1 MEQQYNRFK
10 DAPWF
15 PKENE
20 SVMIGGAGGI
30 GSWLTLF
37 LTRAGFKPI
46 VFDFDVIEEHNTGG
60 QLFRMSDVGKHK
72 VTALSTIVKEFGNDL
87 ISGFTSRIDENSPMH
102 HFMFSA
108 FDNMKA
114 RRDMFEIWKTSISGS
129 QVMPIF
135 IDGRLEMEQMQVY
148 CVTPDR
154 IADYEATLF
163 NDNEVED
170 APCTMKQTSHAAAMI
185 ATLMTSF
192 FTNHMVNVYERER
205 VREIPFYHEFFIPLA
220 MTTNEF

>member
-1 MEQQYNRFK
+1 
-10 DAPWF
+10 
-15 PKENE
+15 
-20 SVMIGGAGGI
+20 
-30 GSWLTLF
+30 
-37 LTRAGFKPI
+37 
-46 VFDFDVIEEHNTGG
+46 
-60 QLFRMSDVGKHK
+60 
-72 VTALSTIVKEFGNDL
+72 
-87 ISGFTSRIDENSPMH
+87 
-102 HFMFSA
+102 
-108 FDNMKA
+108 
-114 RRDMFEIWKTSISGS
+114 
-129 QVMPIF
+129 
-135 IDGRLEMEQMQVY
+135 MEQMQVY